1 MKIIESV
8 SHTLNVLAMVIL
20 AAMMLFTVADVSM
33 RYILNKP
40 IAGSVELTKFMLVGL
55 VCFGLAWCTVK
66 GRHVKVE
73 LFMSRFSPRV
83 QAVFD
88 SINYLVGLGLYGLIS
103 WQTFSESFRV
113 WEMNF
118 VTGTLRVPLFP
129 FYWVL
134 AFGCAVLCL
143 AIVTQMIK
151 SVARVV
157 KK

>member
-1 MKIIESV
+1 MKKIESV
-8 SHTLNVLAMVIL
+8 SHALNVLAIGIL
-20 AAMMLFTVADVSM
+20 VAMMLLTVADVSM
-33 RYILNKP
+33 RYGLNKP
-40 IAGSVELTKFMLVGL
+40 IVGSVELTKFMLVTL

-73 LFMSRFSPRV
+73 LFLSRFSPRV

-143 AIVTQMIK
+143 AIVTQMIQ

>member
-1 MKIIESV
+1 VKVINSISQA
-8 SHTLNVLAMVIL
+8 LNVVAIGIL
-20 AAMMLFTVADVSM
+20 VAMMLLTVADVGM
-33 RYILNKP
+33 RYALNKP
-40 IAGSVELTKFMLVGL
+40 IVGSVELTKFMLVCL
-55 VCFGLAWCTVK
+55 VCFGLAWCTVQ

-73 LFMSRFSPRV
+73 LIMSRFSPRV
-83 QAVFD
+83 QAICD
-88 SINYLVGLGLYGLIS
+88 SINYLVGLGFYGLIA
-103 WQTFSESFRV
+103 WQSYSESFRV

-118 VTGTLRVPLFP
+118 VSGSLRVPFFP

-143 AIVTQMIK
+143 AIVTQMIQ

>member
-8 SHTLNVLAMVIL
+8 SHALNVLAIGIL
-20 AAMMLFTVADVSM
+20 VAMMLLTVSDVGM
-33 RYILNKP
+33 RYALNKP
-40 IAGSVELTKFMLVGL
+40 ISGSVELTKFMMVCL

-73 LFMSRFSPRV
+73 LFLSRFSPRV

-118 VTGTLRVPLFP
+118 VSGSLRVPLFP

-143 AIVTQMIK
+143 AIVTQMIQSAAK
-151 SVARVV
+151 VV
-157 KK
+157 KG